1 MKKIFFVSLTI
12 SLMLMGC
19 AVKTNPGMTMSELN
33 NASALSGNGNLV
45 LVSRAGDFEI
55 YQTAAVLD
63 WKRQI
68 SQGNQIAKSI
78 LTPDKNVYYVTKGS
92 VLQQE
97 IVGDTN
103 INSFIAKNQPPA
115 KPVPPVAKQ
124 APTPAAAKQ
133 APTPKLTPQSAQVQ
147 NLIDTSSMPASV
159 GSCESIMQVASQ
171 GTGADYQRGEALR
184 SYSRQFMN
192 LGMRLNAKNSDDGV
206 QYINSK
212 NNTYQNASNASD
224 AQLNAS
230 VAACLKL
237 AK

>member
-1 MKKIFFVSLTI
+1 MKNIFFVLFAI
-12 SLMLMGC
+12 SLVLTGC
-19 AVKTNPGMTMSELN
+19 AVKTNPGMTMSQLN

-68 SQGNQIAKSI
+68 SQGNAVAKSI
-78 LTPDKNVYYVTKGS
+78 LTPDKNVYYVMKGG

-103 INSFIAKNQPPA
+103 INSFIAKNQPPVKLA
-115 KPVPPVAKQ
+115 PPSAKQ
-124 APTPAAAKQ
+124 AP
-133 APTPKLTPQSAQVQ
+133 APKVTPQPAPVQ

-159 GSCESIMQVASQ
+159 GSCESITQVAAQSA
-171 GTGADYQRGEALR
+171 GDYQRSEALR
-184 SYSRQFMN
+184 SLSRRFMDS
-192 LGMRLNAKNSDDGV
+192 GMRLNAKNSNDGV
-206 QYINSK
+206 LYINSK
-212 NNTYQNASNASD
+212 NEAYQNASNASD

-230 VAACLKL
+230 VATCLRL